1 MKEIKKIICIG
12 ANCIAAD
19 ITKSLGIR
27 EKGPMDNIANFSISK
42 AYLLFNKEITKYFFK
57 YKYLKRDASKIEK
70 EKWHFEEKVFEFR
83 SGFSIVH
90 NNFENKKFRF
100 SLRKRLRNFSKFYNK
115 SKKDNSLWYIYS
127 LNFED
132 KYLNEIELTKIYK
145 TLPECCSE
153 RLICIGI
160 RERTSLFEKY
170 FNYYIELA
178 SEENFNWGDSA
189 QAEYIASELF
199 KKYQIK
205 IIKRSSKI

>member
-1 MKEIKKIICIG
+1 MKDIKKVICIG

-27 EKGPMDNIANFSISK
+27 EKGPMDNIANFPISK
-42 AYLLFNKEITKYFFK
+42 AYLLFNKEIKKEFFK
-57 YKYLKRDASKIEK
+57 YRYKKRDAVKVEK
-70 EKWHFEEKVFEFR
+70 EKWHFEEKIFEFR

-90 NNFENKKFRF
+90 NNFESKKFRF
-100 SLRKRLRNFSKFYNK
+100 SLRKRIKNFSRFYKK

-132 KYLNEIELTKIYK
+132 KYLNDIELTKIYK
-145 TLPECCSE
+145 TLPKCCTE

-160 RERTSLFEKY
+160 RERNPLFEKY
-170 FNYYIELA
+170 FKYYLELPT
-178 SEENFNWGDSA
+178 ENDFKWGDTI
-189 QAEYIASELF
+189 QAEYFASELL

-205 IIKRSSKI
+205 ISKK